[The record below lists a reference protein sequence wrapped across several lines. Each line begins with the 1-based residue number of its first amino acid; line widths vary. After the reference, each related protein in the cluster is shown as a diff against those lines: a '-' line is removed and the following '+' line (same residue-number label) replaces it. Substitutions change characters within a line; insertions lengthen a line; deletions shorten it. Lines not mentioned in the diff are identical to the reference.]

1 MLLKLSLMSCLKP
14 TSVGCYSKQLVWFKN
29 LNWAHFTTADNQLCF
44 FEYIYIYIFEVLINV
59 LCLLTKYKSY
69 FGHRTSYCTC
79 LLNEFGLEKQL
90 GRADL
95 QRMFHNVTA
104 RLKWEDL
111 YVVVLQY
118 LDLVYCF
125 MCFRFFLAALVA
137 QSSLR
142 APFTSDIVGFKSSW
156 GRLMIAMWKT

>member
-29 LNWAHFTTADNQLCF
+29 LNWAHFTTADNQLCSIWI
-44 FEYIYIYIFEVLINV
+44 YIYIHIFEVLINV

-69 FGHRTSYCTC
+69 SGHRTSYCTY
-79 LLNEFGLEKQL
+79 LLNVFGLEKQL

-118 LDLVYCF
+118 LDLVYCL
-125 MCFRFFLAALVA
+125 CVSA
-137 QSSLR
+137 SSQGLWWR
-142 APFTSDIVGFKSSW
+142 NRLCARLSPPISW
-156 GRLMIAMWKT
+156 GSNPVGDDLW